1 MSYKIRGKQPE
12 LIRFPEEDYRLREKY
27 HKTRLEP
34 PS

>member
-1 MSYKIRGKQPE
+1 MSYKIRGKQPD
-12 LIRFPEEDYRLREKY
+12 IIHYPEEDYRLREKY